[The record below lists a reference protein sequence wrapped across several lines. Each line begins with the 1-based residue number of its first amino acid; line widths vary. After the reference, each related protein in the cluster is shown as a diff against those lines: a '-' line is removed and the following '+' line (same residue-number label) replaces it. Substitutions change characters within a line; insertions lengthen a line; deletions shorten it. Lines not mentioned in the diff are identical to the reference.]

1 MGFCQRVRIVT
12 AAPLCYTE
20 KNMCLEV
27 FHVKQK
33 LIALLLSAVLALSMT
48 ACGVELLDGALIIA
62 DALLEDETVSIIG
75 GADGPTSVVVTAPDY
90 REPSPPSPAIDEDGT
105 YNSAEDVSLY
115 LYTYGELPDNYI
127 TKHDAQDLG
136 WTGGSVED
144 YAGDGCAIGG
154 DRFGNKEGLLPAV
167 QGRTYYE
174 CDVDTVGDD
183 TRGAER
189 IVYSNDGL
197 IYYTADHYEHFDL
210 LYGPD
215 CQEDHLHTPQCRGQ
229 Q

>member
-1 MGFCQRVRIVT
+1 M
-12 AAPLCYTE
+12 
-20 KNMCLEV
+20 
-27 FHVKQK
+27 KQK
-33 LIALLLSAVLALSMT
+33 LIALLLGAALVLT
-48 ACGVELLDGALIIA
+48 ACGTELLDGALDIA
-62 DALLEDETVSIIG
+62 DTLLEEEVVGIIG
-75 GADGPTSVVVTAPDY
+75 GADGPTSVVVATPDDHEPAP
-90 REPSPPSPAIDEDGT
+90 SAPAIDEDGT
-105 YNSAEDVSLY
+105 YNSVEEVSLY

-127 TKHDAQDLG
+127 TKNDARDLG

-144 YAGDGCAIGG
+144 YAGDGYAIGG
-154 DRFGNKEGLLPAV
+154 DRFGNKEGLLPAA

-174 CDVDTVGDD
+174 CDIDTVGDD

-215 CQEDHLHTPQCRGQ
+215 CQQDHLHTDHCRESTHR
-229 Q
+229 